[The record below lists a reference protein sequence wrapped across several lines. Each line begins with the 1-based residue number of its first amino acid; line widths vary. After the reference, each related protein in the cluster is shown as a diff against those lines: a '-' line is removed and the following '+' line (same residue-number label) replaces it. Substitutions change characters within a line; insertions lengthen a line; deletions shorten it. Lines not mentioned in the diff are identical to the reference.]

1 MFLDQKIY
9 CLWLPALERVTV
21 LFEKELTKSKF
32 HFSFIVVFGLS
43 IMTVDILKNS
53 AASND

>member
-53 AASND
+53 TASND